1 MEGDVVE
8 YRLTQ
13 RERLPAGDQRVLGLG
28 VVTFELKIHPLCQRK
43 SDDPLLYY
51 DEEQDALDPESE
63 AIVTRV
69 LSQISYSQRCIE
81 DRRINPHGEEAE
93 DVFEIEEPLTEGC
106 GPAIR
111 Y

>member
-1 MEGDVVE
+1 MVRESMMAHLIGHVE
-8 YRLTQ
+8 LTSTDLFHCTPTTT
-13 RERLPAGDQRVLGLG
+13 EA
-28 VVTFELKIHPLCQRK
+28 
-43 SDDPLLYY
+43 
-51 DEEQDALDPESE
+51 AE

-69 LSQISYSQRCIE
+69 LSNVSYSQRCIE

-93 DVFEIEEPLTEGC
+93 DVFEVEEQLTPGC